1 MKELIRRLT
10 RRGAGS
16 APDGAVAPQAIP
28 EGGLPTEPEPGATTE
43 TPPLKPPP
51 DLPLFFMLSHLDD
64 DGPVRLDG
72 VKLGVC
78 EVMGLEIDE
87 PKLGAFAGALN
98 ALDFPAQLLVRQH
111 PPRLER
117 LRENLKQ
124 AQPADLP
131 PQTRAASESL
141 RRLLSDLEARDG
153 ILDRRFYAVCE
164 FARVD
169 DLRGLLARAG
179 LAVHPLRGRQLR
191 MFLVA
196 AALGGSPA
204 EFDEETPVEV
214 EIGRRDMRVGDRLVR
229 SLHLGRWPR
238 SLAPGFLQG
247 LMAAGAP
254 MDLSV
259 HVGPIPTEQ
268 AARTLE
274 WQKVRFE
281 SAQSLSLK
289 RGRTMSP
296 EAEIALEDITRL
308 RDEVQRGRE
317 RLFHSSLSVTL
328 HAKDEASLRE
338 MTQRAKAHFAATLGK
353 LDNLAFRQREGL
365 LSTLPLA
372 LNAVAEWR
380 SLDTSSIA
388 RLFPFSPPDMDTRSG
403 TLYGIDMRACSPVV
417 YDPWDGTHLNANTA
431 VLARSGS
438 GKSFATKLGVL
449 RGITRGIT
457 AYVIDPEGEYAD
469 MARAAG
475 GRVLSPGVP
484 GEGMNPFVI
493 DKGDSEEMLQRIGS
507 LSRLIEVMVGES
519 LGADRRASLD
529 HALAG
534 YYARPRER
542 TGFRDFYTHLQ
553 ESEAGDPDLARL
565 LRPFAT
571 GSLRHL
577 LSDEGDDL
585 LGNEALVTVFDLH
598 LLEPELRPAAAM
610 VCTETVWAAAAQ
622 DPKPR
627 LLVVDEVWS
636 IMQHPE
642 GAAFMV
648 SMAKR
653 ARKHRLGLQFITQD
667 VQDLLSEDTSRTIT
681 GHSGRALLQNAAFK
695 LLLQQDAAAIST
707 VGDAFDLPQDLQ
719 RWLLSCPRGD
729 GLLLTKGNRFPVRI
743 EATPEET
750 AVIEWTARTP
760 LEKGTTPM
768 KLNPKNILFGG
779 DEDKKSPV
787 LLAVTPPRTG
797 ERTLLGVEN
806 LLQSIAV
813 PEPFSLELA
822 GDMDGVTLMAR
833 CLDDQVVRGQLA
845 AHYPQAR
852 IRNVDPGDDPLRLG
866 EGEQAWSITLRA
878 DGPEYVPLRTFRDDD
893 LLDPGSDPLI
903 ALMGALSALNEG
915 ERVVAR
921 LMLRSLGP
929 DWSQAHMDKAHK
941 RPGMEPREPAYT
953 FQTKPLQMDGITMAV
968 LGIGALAALKGYL
981 WVQDGE
987 IWKAAL
993 LGVGTALGLAAGGW
1007 AWWRWKK
1014 ARNRVEDPILIQ
1026 EKVSRI
1032 AFDAEIQVTAVL
1044 PDDTGQQ
1051 RAGELLGPV
1060 AAAYRHFDNPA
1071 GARFKVD
1078 KVRPVAPDP
1087 SLLHPAGPGL
1097 FGRRSVLGVRE
1108 VAALW
1113 HPPGAG
1119 DETPLV
1125 ERSGSKGLI
1134 PSARGIRGG
1143 ALVGDTTAGKPMP
1156 VHFPEDLLRRHHL
1169 YVARTRMGKSTLMH
1183 HIAVHKMREKAEGRD
1198 GDAIVVIDPHTDLV
1212 DGILEHVPDS
1222 LTDRVRLI
1230 DLSDE
1235 SRSPG
1240 INLLDT
1246 RVFSDRDRTADSVVR
1261 VAKGLW
1267 EQWGPRMQ
1275 SILEQTVKTLHEAN
1289 EHPETDENEQ
1299 HTILDGL
1306 RLLSNDPYRNAVLA
1320 KVSDPYL
1327 LEWWARDF
1335 GSWHRQ
1341 YKAEALAP
1349 VQTRLSYYAS
1359 SKRARAIL
1367 GQRRSTIDIRETILD
1382 GGVLLVSTSQG
1393 TVGRDVA
1400 ALVGA
1405 SLLNLV
1411 DAVIREQ
1418 GSVSLRERRGALVI
1432 VDEMQ
1437 TMPGVDYESMLSE
1450 LGKFGASF
1458 ILATQSLAK
1467 LDDLSRTMRDTLL
1480 ANVGC
1485 LAVFQV
1491 AGNDARTLV
1500 WELGKDRVT
1509 EEDIVSL
1516 PVHHCYVRATV
1527 GKERMDAFSMEVRK
1541 PEGGDRDRA
1550 DRIRRASS
1558 AYTVSAQQLAYAE
1571 AEGHGRVEEFRKGVE
1586 VLSETGPREEEK
1598 KTPHGPERWKRTSR
1612 RKAQRKERPDEDHR
1626 Q

>member
-1 MKELIRRLT
+1 MKKLIERIT

-16 APDGAVAPQAIP
+16 APDGAVAPPAIP
-28 EGGLPTEPEPGATTE
+28 EGGVPTEPDPGATTE
-43 TPPLKPPP
+43 TPVPKPPP

-64 DGPVRLDG
+64 NGPVRLDG

-111 PPRLER
+111 PPRLGPMKEK
-117 LRENLKQ
+117 LEQ
-124 AQPADLP
+124 AQPEDLP
-131 PQTRAASESL
+131 PQTRAAAESL
-141 RRLLSDLEARDG
+141 GRLLTDLEARDG

-164 FARVD
+164 AARLD

-191 MFLVA
+191 MFLVS

-214 EIGRRDMRVGDRLVR
+214 EVNRREVRVGDQLTR

-259 HVGPIPTEQ
+259 HVGPIPAEQ

-281 SAQSLSLK
+281 SAQSLSFK

-317 RLFHSSLSVTL
+317 RLFHASLSVTL

-388 RLFPFSPPDMDTRSG
+388 RLFPFSPPDLDTRSG

-449 RGITRGIT
+449 RGLTRGIT

-507 LSRLIEVMVGES
+507 LRRLIEVMVGES
-519 LGADRRASLD
+519 LGAARRASLD

-534 YYARPRER
+534 YYAKPRER
-542 TGFRDFYTHLQ
+542 TGFRDFYAYLQ
-553 ESEAGDPDLARL
+553 EDEAGDPDLARL

-585 LGNEALVTVFDLH
+585 LGSEALVTVFDLR

-707 VGDAFDLPQDLQ
+707 VGDAFDLPEDLQ

-729 GLLLTKGNRFPVRI
+729 GLLLARGQRFPVRI

-750 AVIEWTARTP
+750 AVIEW
-760 LEKGTTPM
+760 
-768 KLNPKNILFGG
+768 
-779 DEDKKSPV
+779 
-787 LLAVTPPRTG
+787 
-797 ERTLLGVEN
+797 
-806 LLQSIAV
+806 
-813 PEPFSLELA
+813 
-822 GDMDGVTLMAR
+822 
-833 CLDDQVVRGQLA
+833 
-845 AHYPQAR
+845 
-852 IRNVDPGDDPLRLG
+852 
-866 EGEQAWSITLRA
+866 
-878 DGPEYVPLRTFRDDD
+878 
-893 LLDPGSDPLI
+893 
-903 ALMGALSALNEG
+903 
-915 ERVVAR
+915 
-921 LMLRSLGP
+921 
-929 DWSQAHMDKAHK
+929 
-941 RPGMEPREPAYT
+941 RPG
-953 FQTKPLQMDGITMAV
+953 
-968 LGIGALAALKGYL
+968 
-981 WVQDGE
+981 
-987 IWKAAL
+987 
-993 LGVGTALGLAAGGW
+993 
-1007 AWWRWKK
+1007 
-1014 ARNRVEDPILIQ
+1014 
-1026 EKVSRI
+1026 
-1032 AFDAEIQVTAVL
+1032 
-1044 PDDTGQQ
+1044 
-1051 RAGELLGPV
+1051 
-1060 AAAYRHFDNPA
+1060 RH
-1071 GARFKVD
+1071 
-1078 KVRPVAPDP
+1078 
-1087 SLLHPAGPGL
+1087 
-1097 FGRRSVLGVRE
+1097 
-1108 VAALW
+1108 
-1113 HPPGAG
+1113 
-1119 DETPLV
+1119 
-1125 ERSGSKGLI
+1125 
-1134 PSARGIRGG
+1134 
-1143 ALVGDTTAGKPMP
+1143 
-1156 VHFPEDLLRRHHL
+1156 
-1169 YVARTRMGKSTLMH
+1169 
-1183 HIAVHKMREKAEGRD
+1183 
-1198 GDAIVVIDPHTDLV
+1198 
-1212 DGILEHVPDS
+1212 
-1222 LTDRVRLI
+1222 
-1230 DLSDE
+1230 
-1235 SRSPG
+1235 
-1240 INLLDT
+1240 
-1246 RVFSDRDRTADSVVR
+1246 
-1261 VAKGLW
+1261 
-1267 EQWGPRMQ
+1267 
-1275 SILEQTVKTLHEAN
+1275 
-1289 EHPETDENEQ
+1289 
-1299 HTILDGL
+1299 
-1306 RLLSNDPYRNAVLA
+1306 
-1320 KVSDPYL
+1320 
-1327 LEWWARDF
+1327 
-1335 GSWHRQ
+1335 
-1341 YKAEALAP
+1341 
-1349 VQTRLSYYAS
+1349 
-1359 SKRARAIL
+1359 
-1367 GQRRSTIDIRETILD
+1367 
-1382 GGVLLVSTSQG
+1382 
-1393 TVGRDVA
+1393 
-1400 ALVGA
+1400 
-1405 SLLNLV
+1405 
-1411 DAVIREQ
+1411 
-1418 GSVSLRERRGALVI
+1418 
-1432 VDEMQ
+1432 
-1437 TMPGVDYESMLSE
+1437 
-1450 LGKFGASF
+1450 
-1458 ILATQSLAK
+1458 
-1467 LDDLSRTMRDTLL
+1467 
-1480 ANVGC
+1480 
-1485 LAVFQV
+1485 
-1491 AGNDARTLV
+1491 
-1500 WELGKDRVT
+1500 
-1509 EEDIVSL
+1509 
-1516 PVHHCYVRATV
+1516 
-1527 GKERMDAFSMEVRK
+1527 
-1541 PEGGDRDRA
+1541 
-1550 DRIRRASS
+1550 
-1558 AYTVSAQQLAYAE
+1558 
-1571 AEGHGRVEEFRKGVE
+1571 
-1586 VLSETGPREEEK
+1586 
-1598 KTPHGPERWKRTSR
+1598 
-1612 RKAQRKERPDEDHR
+1612 
-1626 Q
+1626 